1 MATEKPHGGQG
12 NNQRLCLKSVSQLH
26 QGKLINKFKL
36 WPLFRGHYTASW
48 RLRSNLEAVF
58 GNSKPINL
66 GIDIHHPLS
75 LDISSLVFFSRSQRS
90 RIYLEAIFEISDLN
104 NLGIDIHH
112 TLNIYFNFG
121 LHLEVIIRPHGA
133 ILRLL
138 LLSVTQVTQELLYI
152 MPLINISILA
162 SISRQKRPING
173 LREIKKQF

>member
-75 LDISSLVFFSRSQRS
+75 R
-90 RIYLEAIFEISDLN
+90 
-104 NLGIDIHH
+104 
-112 TLNIYFNFG
+112 YFKFG
-121 LHLEVIIRPHGA
+121 LLFEVTE
-133 ILRLL
+133 
-138 LLSVTQVTQELLYI
+138 VK
-152 MPLINISILA
+152 NIFGGHI
-162 SISRQKRPING
+162 
-173 LREIKKQF
+173 